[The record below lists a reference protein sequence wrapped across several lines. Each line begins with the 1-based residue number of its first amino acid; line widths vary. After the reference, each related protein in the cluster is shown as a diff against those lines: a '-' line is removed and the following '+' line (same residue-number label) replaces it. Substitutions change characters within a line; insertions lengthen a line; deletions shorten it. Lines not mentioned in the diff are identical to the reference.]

1 MTKKVPYAL
10 IILDGW
16 GEREATDSNA
26 IKLAKTPVLDQ
37 LQKTRPHCLISCSG
51 EDVGLP
57 AGQMGNS
64 EVGHMTLGA
73 GRVIDQDLTRINK
86 AITQGD
92 FFKNPVLMESMDQL
106 VATGNTLH
114 IMGLLS
120 PGGVHSHE
128 DQIQAA
134 VKMAFERG
142 LKAVYVHAFLD
153 GRDVP
158 PKSAEAS
165 LANMQ
170 ACIDNLGQGGIA
182 SIVGRYYAMDRDNR
196 WERVEPAYQL
206 LTQGHS
212 DYQFDSAVAAL
223 HAAYARNESDE
234 FVKPSAIL
242 QGGQVVKMAAGDGV
256 LFMNFRADRARELS
270 RAFIDPGFTGFK
282 RQAQPA
288 LQSFVTLTQYADN
301 ILTPCAFGPSVVT
314 NSLGE
319 YVAKLGKSQ
328 LRLAE
333 TEKYAHVTFFFSGGR
348 EAEYAGET
356 RRLVPSPRVAT
367 YDLQPE
373 MSAQQVTDECITGIT
388 GGDYDLIICNFANG
402 DMVGHTGNLNAA
414 IQAVEFVDSCIGRIV
429 DALSSVGGHCLIT
442 ADHGN
447 VEQMTDPSTGQ
458 AHTAHTSER
467 VPLIY
472 VGSETIQLAQSA
484 GKLTDVAPTLLAIM
498 HLPAPPEM
506 TGHSLVLSEQA
517 QTAKR

>member
-1 MTKKVPYAL
+1 
-10 IILDGW
+10 
-16 GEREATDSNA
+16 
-26 IKLAKTPVLDQ
+26 
-37 LQKTRPHCLISCSG
+37 
-51 EDVGLP
+51 
-57 AGQMGNS
+57 
-64 EVGHMTLGA
+64 
-73 GRVIDQDLTRINK
+73 
-86 AITQGD
+86 
-92 FFKNPVLMESMDQL
+92 
-106 VATGNTLH
+106 
-114 IMGLLS
+114 
-120 PGGVHSHE
+120 
-128 DQIQAA
+128 
-134 VKMAFERG
+134 
-142 LKAVYVHAFLD
+142 
-153 GRDVP
+153 
-158 PKSAEAS
+158 
-165 LANMQ
+165 
-170 ACIDNLGQGGIA
+170 
-182 SIVGRYYAMDRDNR
+182 
-196 WERVEPAYQL
+196 
-206 LTQGHS
+206 
-212 DYQFDSAVAAL
+212 
-223 HAAYARNESDE
+223 
-234 FVKPSAIL
+234 
-242 QGGQVVKMAAGDGV
+242 MAAGDGV

-270 RAFIDPGFTGFK
+270 RAFVDPDFTGFP

-288 LQSFVTLTQYADN
+288 LQSFVTLTQYADD
-301 ILTPCAFGPSVVT
+301 ICAPCAFGPSAVT

-319 YVAKLGKSQ
+319 YVANLGKTQ

-472 VGSETIQLAQSA
+472 VGSETIQLAQST

>member
-16 GEREATDSNA
+16 GEREAIDSNA

-86 AITQGD
+86 AIAQGD
-92 FFKNPVLMESMDQL
+92 FFKNAVLMESMDQL
-106 VATGNTLH
+106 VATGNALH

-128 DQIQAA
+128 DQMQAA

-142 LKAVYVHAFLD
+142 LQAVYVHAFLD

-170 ACIDNLGQGGIA
+170 AYIDNLGHGGIA
-182 SIVGRYYAMDRDNR
+182 SVVGRYYVMDRDDR
-196 WERVEPAYQL
+196 WERVEPAYNL
-206 LTQGHS
+206 LTLGQT

-242 QGGQVVKMAAGDGV
+242 QDGQVVKMAAGDGV

-270 RAFIDPGFTGFK
+270 RAFVDPDFTGFQ

-288 LQSFVTLTQYADN
+288 LQSFVTLTQYADD
-301 ILTPCAFGPSVVT
+301 ICAPCAFGPSAVT

-319 YVAKLGKSQ
+319 YVANLGKTQ

-373 MSAQQVTDECITGIT
+373 MSAQQVTDECISGIT
-388 GGDYDLIICNFANG
+388 SGDYDLIVCNFANG
-402 DMVGHTGNLNAA
+402 DMVGHTGNLDAA
-414 IQAVEFVDSCIGRIV
+414 IQAVEFVDSCIGRVV

-447 VEQMTDPSTGQ
+447 VEQMSDPSTGQ
-458 AHTAHTSER
+458 AHTAHTSEQ

-484 GKLTDVAPTLLAIM
+484 GKLTDVAPTLLSIM
-498 HLPAPPEM
+498 HLPVPPEM

>member
-1 MTKKVPYAL
+1 MSKKVPYAL

-16 GEREATDSNA
+16 GEREASDSNA
-26 IKLAKTPVLDQ
+26 IKLANTPVLDQ
-37 LQKTRPHCLISCSG
+37 LQQTRPHCLISCSG

-92 FFKNPVLMESMDQL
+92 FFNNPVLMDSMDQL
-106 VATGNTLH
+106 AAAGKALH

-128 DQIQAA
+128 DQMQAA
-134 VKMAFERG
+134 VKMAFGRG
-142 LKAVYVHAFLD
+142 LKTVYVHAFLD

-165 LANMQ
+165 LVNMQ
-170 ACIDNLGQGGIA
+170 AYIDNLGRGGIA
-182 SIVGRYYAMDRDNR
+182 SVVGRYYAMDRDNR
-196 WERVEPAYQL
+196 WERVEPAYNL
-206 LTQGHS
+206 LSLGQT

-223 HAAYARNESDE
+223 HAAYARGESDE

-242 QGGQVVKMAAGDGV
+242 QDGLVVTMADGDGV

-270 RAFIDPGFTGFK
+270 RAFIDPGFTGFP
-282 RQAQPA
+282 RPAPPA
-288 LQSFVTLTQYADN
+288 LQSFVTLTQYADD
-301 ILTPCAFGPSVVT
+301 ILAPCAFGPSAVT

-319 YVAKLGKSQ
+319 YVANLGKSQ

-373 MSAQQVTDECITGIT
+373 MSAEQVTDECISGIIS
-388 GGDYDLIICNFANG
+388 GDYDLIICNYANG
-402 DMVGHTGNLNAA
+402 DMVGHTGNLDAA
-414 IQAVEFVDSCIGRIV
+414 IQAVEFIDSCIGRV
-429 DALSSVGGHCLIT
+429 VAALTSVGGHGLIT

-447 VEQMTDPSTGQ
+447 VEQMSDPSTGQ

-484 GKLTDVAPTLLAIM
+484 GKLTDVAPTLLSIM
-498 HLPAPPEM
+498 HLAAPPEM
-506 TGHSLVLSEQA
+506 TGHSLVLGA
-517 QTAKR
+517 QPMTDIR

>member
-16 GEREATDSNA
+16 CEREATDSNA

-472 VGSETIQLAQSA
+472 VGSETIQLAQST